1 MLKSVQRI
9 AFATFL
15 LSLVGTTGVVAQ
27 ATRDMGDAQEA
38 YRHALELYEKKLYG
52 LAQHEFERAVAKG
65 IAADGSQLVAQVEY
79 YKLVCAYEL
88 WASNTE
94 ELANEYIA
102 AYPESE
108 KCNDTY
114 YLLGK
119 YYFRNADYANAIT
132 AFGQFNSSSLS
143 EDEMAEYDFKRAY
156 SLFAQLRYETASPIF
171 SRIKDGNSKYASAAT
186 YYYSHIA
193 YDQRRYAVALRGFE
207 SLRND
212 EVFSKLVPYYILH
225 IYHSQQNYDKVISEG
240 SEFVESVTGKR
251 LPEIAR
257 IVGEAY
263 YYKKQYDKA
272 LPFIEKYA
280 ATATTLTRQD
290 RYLVGYIYYQNKDY
304 QKASKIFEQIVVG
317 QDSLAQSAYYYLAD
331 SWLQMGDKYSAGRV
345 FLQASKMDFFPDI
358 KEDAL
363 FNYAKLMFDL
373 NSGPF
378 NDAIEALNLYLK
390 QFPNSRRTDEV
401 NKFLMQAYVV
411 SRNYKAALESL
422 SAIKSP
428 DADALAAMQKVAY
441 YHAIEL
447 FQNQSY
453 KEAIDNFNLSLKYAS
468 YSPRF
473 AALATYWKA
482 DAEYRL
488 GNYETAG
495 HLFNEFVLSPGVVN
509 TEEYIAAHYNLGYAT
524 FKQREYSV
532 AMQWFRKYASLAL
545 DKSSMLCDTY
555 NRMGDCSFMQHN
567 YAAAI
572 DDYSRVMQMKL
583 IDVDYAAFQC
593 GLCYGLVQ
601 QMDKKIELMDAVIN
615 FRPTSPHADHAM
627 FEKGRTYTQQLNY
640 AKAIVVYTQ
649 LLGKKQSA
657 FYAKSLV
664 ELGLIS
670 VNQGN
675 NTHALEYYKRTVT
688 EFPGTSEARNA
699 MLGIKNIYVELGDV
713 DTYFKYAGTVK
724 NFAAINASEKDSIT
738 FSSAEL
744 AYNSGN
750 TDRAIDALNRYL
762 DAFPNGAFVLDANF
776 YIADCYYRTGKLEES
791 LPHFVYVLS
800 VPKNDYTEPALLG
813 ASRVSFDL
821 GEYKKASSYY
831 ERLESVAS
839 SKVNTVEAKLGK
851 MRSDYLLQDYVA
863 TVVDATSL
871 LAVENLP
878 AEIVR
883 EAYYKRAKSYD
894 NQALS
899 DKAVLDYKEIS
910 SAVKTKEGAEARYKV
925 VADLFKRGDLAN
937 TEQAVLD
944 FSKQTTP
951 HQYWMAKCF
960 IVLGDVYVQRND
972 AFQAKATY
980 ESIID
985 GYKVP
990 DDGIIDEVNQRMQQL
1005 IQREKEKENAASQS
1019 PYDVAL

>member
-1 MLKSVQRI
+1 MLKSIQRI
-9 AFATFL
+9 ALATLLFL
-15 LSLVGTTGVVAQ
+15 LVGTTNLLAQ
-27 ATRDMGDAQEA
+27 ATCDMGEAQEA
-38 YRHALELYEKKLYG
+38 YRRALELYEKQLYG
-52 LAQHEFERAVAKG
+52 LAHHEFERAIALGV
-65 IAADGSQLVAQVEY
+65 AADGQQAVAQIEY

-88 WASNTE
+88 WMPNVE
-94 ELANEYIA
+94 EMAEEFIA
-102 AYPESE
+102 TYPESE
-108 KCNDTY
+108 KCNDAY
-114 YLLGK
+114 FLLGK
-119 YYFRNADYANAIT
+119 YYFRNAEHAKAT
-132 AFGQFNSSSLS
+132 AAFGNFNSSLLS
-143 EDEMAEYDFKRAY
+143 EEEKAEYDFKRAY
-156 SLFAQLRYETASPIF
+156 SLFAQQRYEAASPIF
-171 SRIKDGNSKYASAAT
+171 LRVKDGNSRYASAAT

-193 YDQRRYAVALRGFE
+193 YDQRRYAPALRGFE

-240 SEFVESVTGKR
+240 SEFVESITGKR

-263 YYKKQYDKA
+263 YYKNQYDKA

-317 QDSLAQSAYYYLAD
+317 KDSLAQSAYYYLAD
-331 SWLQMGDKYSAGRV
+331 SWLQMDDKHNAGRA
-345 FLQASKMDFFPDI
+345 FLQASKMDFFLDI

-378 NDAIEALNLYLK
+378 NDAIEALNLCLK
-390 QFPNSRRTDEV
+390 QYPNARRTDEV
-401 NKFLMQAYVV
+401 NKYLMQAYVV
-411 SRNYKAALESL
+411 SRNYRAALESL

-441 YHAIEL
+441 YHAVEL
-447 FQNQSY
+447 FQDQSY
-453 KEAIDNFNLSLKYAS
+453 REAINSFNLSLKYSS
-468 YSPRF
+468 YSPRY

-495 HLFNEFVLSPGVVN
+495 HLYNEFVLSPGVVN
-509 TEEYIAAHYNLGYAT
+509 TEEYVTAHYNLGYAT
-524 FKQREYSV
+524 FKQREYSAALLWFSKFALLATEKN
-532 AMQWFRKYASLAL
+532 AMLS
-545 DKSSMLCDTY
+545 DSY
-555 NRMGDCSFMQHN
+555 NRMGDCNFMQHS

-583 IDVDYAAFQC
+583 MDVDYATFQC

-601 QMDKKIELMDAVIN
+601 QMDKKIERMDAVIN
-615 FRPTSPHADHAM
+615 FRPTSPYADNAM
-627 FEKGRTYTQQLNY
+627 FEKGRTHVQQQNY
-640 AKAIVVYTQ
+640 SKAIAVYMQ
-649 LLGKKQSA
+649 LLDKKQSA
-657 FYAKSLV
+657 FYAKSMV
-664 ELGLIS
+664 ELGLIF
-670 VNQGN
+670 VNQSN
-675 NTHALEYYKRTVT
+675 NTLALEYYKRVVA

-724 NFAAINASEKDSIT
+724 SFAAINASEKDSIT
-738 FSSAEL
+738 FSAAEL

-750 TDRAIDALNRYL
+750 LGRAIDVLNKYL

-776 YIADCYYRTGKLEES
+776 YIADSYYRAGKQEEA
-791 LPHFVYVLS
+791 LPHFAYVLN

-813 ASRVSFDL
+813 ASRISFEL
-821 GEYKKASSYY
+821 GEYERAASYY
-831 ERLESVAS
+831 ERLGQVAS
-839 SKVNTVEAKLGK
+839 TKVNTMEAKLGK
-851 MRSDYLLQDYVA
+851 MRSDYLLQDYRATIVA
-863 TVVDATSL
+863 ATSL

-878 AEIVR
+878 AAVVR
-883 EAYYKRAKSYD
+883 ETYYKRAKSYEQQGL
-894 NQALS
+894 NG
-899 DKAVLDYKEIS
+899 KAALDYKEIE

-925 VADLFKRGDLAN
+925 VADLFNRGDLAN
-937 TEQAVLD
+937 TEKAVLD

-960 IVLGDVYVQRND
+960 IVLGDVYVKRND
-972 AFQAKATY
+972 AFQAMATY
-980 ESIID
+980 ESIVD
-985 GYKVP
+985 GYKNA

-1005 IQREKEKENAASQS
+1005 IQREKEKENVASQS
-1019 PYDVAL
+1019 PYDLAL